1 MIRYRL
7 WVWVLCLV
15 FPTWVWA
22 ENETRTCTSFT
33 QQGRQVTFH
42 LADSA
47 ALQLQLCSSS
57 VVKIW
62 FSPDG
67 QLQRRNTSFAVIN
80 EELEEVGT
88 IHVDEQAACYEIFTP
103 KLRIRVNKSPM
114 SLQIFDKY
122 QKLLFSDYA
131 DKGHVSEGTKKVEYK
146 VLRRDEHFFGLGEKA
161 GKMDRRGESYKMWN
175 SDKPC
180 YSVVEDPLY
189 KSIPF
194 FMSNYRY
201 GIFLDNTYKTEFKFG
216 TESRDYYS
224 FEAPNGEMVYYFI
237 FGKDYKEIIS
247 QYVGLTGKP
256 IMPPKWALGF
266 AQCRGLLTSEKLSRE
281 IAEGYRKRGIPCDI
295 IYQDI
300 GWTEY
305 LQDFE
310 WRKGNYENPK
320 KMLSDLKEMGFKVVV
335 SQDPVIAQ
343 ANKKQWEE
351 ADRLGYFVKDNTN
364 GKSYDMPWPW
374 GGNCGVVDFTL
385 PAVADWWGTYQQKP
399 IDDGISGTT
408 FNRPGFQEMIADIE
422 AGIVKRV
429 IIKDMSRLGRDY
441 LQVGM
446 YTEIFFP
453 EHDVHF
459 IAVNDGVDSNQED
472 NEFTPFR
479 NIINE
484 WYAKD
489 TSKKIRAVKRSK
501 GMAGEHIGSHPPY
514 GYRKNPENK
523 KEWIVDE
530 EAAEVVREI
539 FRLCV
544 SGYGPTQI
552 ANMLTEREI
561 LCPTYYALERGEK
574 PRTVLPPHK
583 YAWNGPVVAMILDR
597 VDYLGHT
604 VNFKTHNKSYKCH
617 KKIKHTPDQW
627 KVFED
632 THEAIIDKETFEIVQ
647 KIRAGKRR
655 PTRMGEMPMFS
666 GLLYCADCG
675 SKLTFHRKA
684 DEPAEKHHYI
694 CGNYRSN
701 TSNCTMHYIRNVVVE
716 RIVLENLK
724 EVIRYVSN
732 YEDEF
737 VRMMMDADV
746 RQKNR
751 ELAQKKKKLIELQKR
766 IGELD
771 TIFQRIY
778 EDNITG
784 KLSDER
790 FMKMSKGY
798 EDEQHTLQAEADK
811 IQNELQQEEKKSVD
825 VKRFLAIVK
834 KYTDLTELTPEILRE
849 FVDKII
855 VHAPDKSSGRRLQE
869 IEIIYN
875 HIGEFDHSKVTL
887 WKGNAV

>member
-1 MIRYRL
+1 M
-7 WVWVLCLV
+7 
-15 FPTWVWA
+15 
-22 ENETRTCTSFT
+22 
-33 QQGRQVTFH
+33 
-42 LADSA
+42 
-47 ALQLQLCSSS
+47 
-57 VVKIW
+57 
-62 FSPDG
+62 
-67 QLQRRNTSFAVIN
+67 
-80 EELEEVGT
+80 
-88 IHVDEQAACYEIFTP
+88 
-103 KLRIRVNKSPM
+103 
-114 SLQIFDKY
+114 
-122 QKLLFSDYA
+122 
-131 DKGHVSEGTKKVEYK
+131 
-146 VLRRDEHFFGLGEKA
+146 
-161 GKMDRRGESYKMWN
+161 
-175 SDKPC
+175 
-180 YSVVEDPLY
+180 
-189 KSIPF
+189 
-194 FMSNYRY
+194 
-201 GIFLDNTYKTEFKFG
+201 
-216 TESRDYYS
+216 
-224 FEAPNGEMVYYFI
+224 
-237 FGKDYKEIIS
+237 
-247 QYVGLTGKP
+247 
-256 IMPPKWALGF
+256 
-266 AQCRGLLTSEKLSRE
+266 
-281 IAEGYRKRGIPCDI
+281 
-295 IYQDI
+295 
-300 GWTEY
+300 
-305 LQDFE
+305 
-310 WRKGNYENPK
+310 
-320 KMLSDLKEMGFKVVV
+320 
-335 SQDPVIAQ
+335 
-343 ANKKQWEE
+343 
-351 ADRLGYFVKDNTN
+351 
-364 GKSYDMPWPW
+364 
-374 GGNCGVVDFTL
+374 
-385 PAVADWWGTYQQKP
+385 
-399 IDDGISGTT
+399 
-408 FNRPGFQEMIADIE
+408 
-422 AGIVKRV
+422 
-429 IIKDMSRLGRDY
+429 
-441 LQVGM
+441 
-446 YTEIFFP
+446 
-453 EHDVHF
+453 
-459 IAVNDGVDSNQED
+459 DSNQED

-684 DEPAEKHHYI
+684 DEPAEKHHYV
-694 CGNYRSN
+694 CGNYRNN

-737 VRMMMDADV
+737 VRMVMDADV

>member
-1 MIRYRL
+1 ML
-7 WVWVLCLV
+7 ED
-15 FPTWVWA
+15 FA
-22 ENETRTCTSFT
+22 
-33 QQGRQVTFH
+33 
-42 LADSA
+42 
-47 ALQLQLCSSS
+47 
-57 VVKIW
+57 
-62 FSPDG
+62 
-67 QLQRRNTSFAVIN
+67 RRNGLPNPT
-80 EELEEVGT
+80 
-88 IHVDEQAACYEIFTP
+88 HFT
-103 KLRIRVNKSPM
+103 
-114 SLQIFDKY
+114 
-122 QKLLFSDYA
+122 
-131 DKGHVSEGTKKVEYK
+131 
-146 VLRRDEHFFGLGEKA
+146 
-161 GKMDRRGESYKMWN
+161 
-175 SDKPC
+175 
-180 YSVVEDPLY
+180 
-189 KSIPF
+189 
-194 FMSNYRY
+194 
-201 GIFLDNTYKTEFKFG
+201 
-216 TESRDYYS
+216 
-224 FEAPNGEMVYYFI
+224 
-237 FGKDYKEIIS
+237 
-247 QYVGLTGKP
+247 
-256 IMPPKWALGF
+256 
-266 AQCRGLLTSEKLSRE
+266 
-281 IAEGYRKRGIPCDI
+281 
-295 IYQDI
+295 
-300 GWTEY
+300 
-305 LQDFE
+305 
-310 WRKGNYENPK
+310 
-320 KMLSDLKEMGFKVVV
+320 
-335 SQDPVIAQ
+335 
-343 ANKKQWEE
+343 
-351 ADRLGYFVKDNTN
+351 
-364 GKSYDMPWPW
+364 
-374 GGNCGVVDFTL
+374 
-385 PAVADWWGTYQQKP
+385 
-399 IDDGISGTT
+399 DDGISGTR
-408 FNRPGFQEMIADIE
+408 FDRPGFLAMMEEVE
-422 AGIVKRV
+422 AGRVEAIV
-429 IIKDMSRLGRDY
+429 IKDMSRLGRDY
-441 LQVGM
+441 LKVGQVMEVLRQRG
-446 YTEIFFP
+446 
-453 EHDVHF
+453 VRL
-459 IAVNDGVDSNQED
+459 IAINDGVDSLKGD
-472 NEFTPFR
+472 DDFTPFR
-479 NIINE
+479 NIMNE
-484 WYAKD
+484 FYARD
-489 TSKKIRAVKRSK
+489 TSRKIRSVFKSK
-501 GMAGEHIGSHPPY
+501 GMSGKHLTGTVIY
-514 GYRKNPENK
+514 GYLWDEKREH
-523 KEWIVDE
+523 WLVDE

-737 VRMMMDADV
+737 VRMVMDADV